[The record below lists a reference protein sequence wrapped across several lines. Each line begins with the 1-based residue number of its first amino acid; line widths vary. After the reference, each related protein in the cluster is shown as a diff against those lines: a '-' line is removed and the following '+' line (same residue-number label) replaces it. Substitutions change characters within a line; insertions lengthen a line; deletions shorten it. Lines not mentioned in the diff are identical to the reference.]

1 MAEEMKKENLEN
13 VKVVDEE
20 TGEAVEFEIDSGSK
34 NENVKLNAEEID
46 EVNVRATVTSEDY
59 YVAHINYIFYRRGM
73 IKAAFAFAILIILD
87 IIVRYFVYGT
97 EYISILHYL
106 LVIITTLFVSLGLP
120 FLLKSQIGKAFEK
133 NIFYSKHLRYSIN
146 DKRIAVASKSRGK
159 KIPWDKFKYIRQTD
173 DFFIFMVDG
182 THAIVLPTRV
192 LSGIQIQ
199 AIRNLI
205 LRNTA
210 DNQKIKVKL
219 P

>member
-1 MAEEMKKENLEN
+1 MAEEIKKENYEN

-20 TGEAVEFEIDSGSK
+20 TGEAVEFEIENNQK
-34 NENVKLNAEEID
+34 NKENAEDIK
-46 EVNVRATVTSEDY
+46 EVNVKATVTSEDY
-59 YVAHINYIFYRRGM
+59 YVAHINYIFYRRGI

-87 IIVRYFVYGT
+87 VIVRYFVYGR
-97 EYISILHYL
+97 EYITMLHYI
-106 LVIITTLFVSLGLP
+106 LVIVTTLFVSLGFP

-192 LSGIQIQ
+192 LSGVQVQ
-199 AIRNLI
+199 AIRNLV

-210 DNQKIKVKL
+210 DNKRIKVKL